1 MKELTTEGHSLYCV
15 FGESSFIIPKPM
27 IHIKN
32 VSYVSLTVLENK
44 LFFPTIG
51 ILYHV
56 KHNKLLYIFKIYMND
71 IYILSTL

>member
-1 MKELTTEGHSLYCV
+1 
-15 FGESSFIIPKPM
+15 M